1 MLAIRPYRPEDFP
14 GIERVHDRA
23 RRFVLLYAG
32 LEDALLPLRIAAER
46 EDLFAYPGLFVAEL
60 GGEIAGFAACTQ
72 EELAWLYVDPAHARK
87 GIGRAL
93 AEHALQRFPGIRR
106 VEVLSGNAQLAG
118 YFPCILPI
126 PAASMSTPRSAIALH
141 SSGSAHSP
149 IPITPSS
156 SPPIEPTS
164 ASIERPRLCATL
176 TSSVVFLIFSSIG

>member
-14 GIERVHDRA
+14 GLERVHDRA
-23 RRFVLLYAG
+23 RRVELRYAG
-32 LEDALLPLRIAAER
+32 LEDAFLPLRIAAER

-106 VEVLSGNAQLAG
+106 VEVLSGNA
-118 YFPCILPI
+118 
-126 PAASMSTPRSAIALH
+126 PAKALYARL
-141 SSGSAHSP
+141 GFVTAA
-149 IPITPSS
+149 T
-156 SPPIEPTS
+156 
-164 ASIERPRLCATL
+164 ERGRMPGNEAF
-176 TSSVVFLIFSSIG
+176 SVQVDCMERC

>member
-23 RRFVLLYAG
+23 RCVELRYAG
-32 LEDALLPLRIAAER
+32 LEDAFLPLRIAAER

-87 GIGRAL
+87 GVGRAL

-106 VEVLSGNAQLAG
+106 VEVLAGNA
-118 YFPCILPI
+118 
-126 PAASMSTPRSAIALH
+126 PAQALYARL
-141 SSGSAHSP
+141 GFVTAA
-149 IPITPSS
+149 T
-156 SPPIEPTS
+156 
-164 ASIERPRLCATL
+164 ERGRMPGNEAF
-176 TSSVVFLIFSSIG
+176 SVQVDCMERR

>member
-23 RRFVLLYAG
+23 RRVELRYAG
-32 LEDALLPLRIAAER
+32 LEDAFLPLRIAAER

-87 GIGRAL
+87 GVGRAL

-106 VEVLSGNAQLAG
+106 VEVLSGNA
-118 YFPCILPI
+118 
-126 PAASMSTPRSAIALH
+126 PAQALYARL
-141 SSGSAHSP
+141 GFVTAA
-149 IPITPSS
+149 T
-156 SPPIEPTS
+156 
-164 ASIERPRLCATL
+164 ERGRMPGNEAF
-176 TSSVVFLIFSSIG
+176 SVQVDCMERR

>member
-23 RRFVLLYAG
+23 RRVELRYAG
-32 LEDALLPLRIAAER
+32 LEDAFLPLHIAAER

-106 VEVLSGNAQLAG
+106 VEVLSGNA
-118 YFPCILPI
+118 
-126 PAASMSTPRSAIALH
+126 PAQALYARL
-141 SSGSAHSP
+141 GFVTAA
-149 IPITPSS
+149 T
-156 SPPIEPTS
+156 
-164 ASIERPRLCATL
+164 ERGRMPGNEAF
-176 TSSVVFLIFSSIG
+176 SVQVDCMERR